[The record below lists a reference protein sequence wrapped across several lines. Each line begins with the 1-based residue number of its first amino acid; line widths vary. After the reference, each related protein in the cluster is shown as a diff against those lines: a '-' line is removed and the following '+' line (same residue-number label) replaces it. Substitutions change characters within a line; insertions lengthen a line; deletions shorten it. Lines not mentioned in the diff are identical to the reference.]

1 MLRKKLLN
9 FGFILLQQLGTLS
22 FKLRLDGLKLVLV
35 VSAHVDE
42 LSFHGPDQIIDMVV
56 HELHLFDVVL
66 VLGLDSFLELV
77 LQLFFVGND
86 LVAFNNLL
94 LDVLV
99 QLFAIFFFLKFLP
112 VPIDFNILLV
122 GGNDLILNLV
132 GSFSL

>member
-1 MLRKKLLN
+1 
-9 FGFILLQQLGTLS
+9 
-22 FKLRLDGLKLVLV
+22 
-35 VSAHVDE
+35 
-42 LSFHGPDQIIDMVV
+42 MVV
-56 HELHLFDVVL
+56 HELHLLDVVL

-86 LVAFNNLL
+86 LVALNNLF

-99 QLFAIFFFLKFLP
+99 QLFAIFFLLKFLP
-112 VPIDFNILLV
+112 VPVDFDILLV